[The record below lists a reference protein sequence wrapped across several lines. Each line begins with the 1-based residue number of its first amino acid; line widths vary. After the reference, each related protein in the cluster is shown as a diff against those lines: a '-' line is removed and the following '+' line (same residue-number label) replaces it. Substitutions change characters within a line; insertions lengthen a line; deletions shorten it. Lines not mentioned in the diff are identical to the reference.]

1 MRKIIHV
8 DMDAFFASV
17 EQRDFPQYR
26 GKPIAV
32 GGSAERGVVAAA
44 SYEARKFGVKSAM
57 PSVIAKKLCPNLIF
71 VYPRFDAYK
80 AASEQIMEI
89 FHRYTDLVEPL
100 SLDEAF
106 LDVTVNKLGIQSA
119 VEIATRIKADIQN
132 EIRLTASAGIS
143 INKFLAKSASDL
155 HKPDGLSLIKPNQI
169 DEFVAELSIDKFF
182 GIGRVTSEKL
192 KKIGIFKGAD
202 LQKLTRI
209 ELTRMFG
216 KMGAYYFHICRGE
229 DDRPVV
235 IDHKRKSVGAE
246 NTFANDLTE
255 VAEMQQEIDG
265 LCAVVHKRLTKSNL
279 KGKTVTLKMK
289 YFDFTQQTRSKT
301 IDAYTN
307 LESDIKAITD
317 ELLLQNIPEFPIRLL
332 GVSVSNLDNQLWK
345 SVGNQLR
352 FDFDVD

>member
-1 MRKIIHV
+1 
-8 DMDAFFASV
+8 MDAFFASV
-17 EQRDFPQYR
+17 EQRDNPHYQ

-44 SYEARKFGVKSAM
+44 SYEARKFGVRSAM
-57 PSVIAKKLCPNLIF
+57 PSVTAKKLCPNLIF

-106 LDVTVNKLGIQSA
+106 LDVTQNKSGVQSA
-119 VEIATRIKADIQN
+119 VEIARSIKADILS
-132 EIRLTASAGIS
+132 EINLTASAGIS

-155 HKPDGLSLIKPNQI
+155 HKPNGLSLIRPHQV

-182 GIGRVTSEKL
+182 GIGKVTAEKL
-192 KKIGIFKGAD
+192 KKLGIFNGAD

-216 KMGAYYFHICRGE
+216 KMGAYYYQICRGI
-229 DDRPVV
+229 DNRPVV

-246 NTFANDLTE
+246 NTFATDLIDTN
-255 VAEMQQEIDG
+255 EMKHELDE
-265 LCAVVHKRLTKSNL
+265 LCAVVHRRLTKSNL
-279 KGKTVTLKMK
+279 KGKTITLKMK
-289 YFDFTQQTRSKT
+289 SFDFTQQTRSKT
-301 IDAYTN
+301 IEGYINEEGT
-307 LESDIKAITD
+307 LRSIVE
-317 ELLLQNIPEFPIRLL
+317 ELLMQNLPASPIRLL

-352 FDFDVD
+352 FNFEEY